1 VGQFDCGRMTGL
13 NGSAGGA
20 YLENEPRFVFAID
33 PREFVSLRDCAKG
46 LMHRTI
52 QPNTKTD

>member
-1 VGQFDCGRMTGL
+1 MNPDL
-13 NGSAGGA
+13 SASLT
-20 YLENEPRFVFAID
+20 YE
-33 PREFVSLRDCAKG
+33 EFVSLRDCAKG